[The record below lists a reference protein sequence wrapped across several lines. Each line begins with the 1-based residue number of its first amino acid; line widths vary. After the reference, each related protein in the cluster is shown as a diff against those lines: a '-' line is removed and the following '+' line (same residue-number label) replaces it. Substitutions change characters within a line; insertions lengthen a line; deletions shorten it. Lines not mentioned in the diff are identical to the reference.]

1 MNLRVQGFAAVLL
14 FAIMGSAS
22 AAPPQTS
29 QQFFVQLRS
38 SGGVTPLAQL
48 VCFPDPG
55 QGADATFVLVAFT
68 KDMASTERAKGM
80 HLDSVFVTAETA
92 PENLRGIFEWVF
104 NHGVSVAKEP
114 EVLDAVV
121 GSKGGMWSSTGKI
134 NGKEMELRVTFATS
148 GRYSRNVLVNGNVA
162 ASVYGQCQ
170 PVDYDFSDP
179 SATTR

>member
-1 MNLRVQGFAAVLL
+1 MKVRIQAFATVLL
-14 FAIMGSAS
+14 IAIMDSAS

-29 QQFFVQLRS
+29 QQFFVQLSS

-48 VCFPDPG
+48 VCFPDTG

-80 HLDSVFVTAETA
+80 HLDNVFVTAETA
-92 PENLRGIFEWVF
+92 PENLRGVFEWVF
-104 NHGVSVAKEP
+104 NHGVSVAKDP
-114 EVLDAVV
+114 EVLSAVV
-121 GSKGGMWSSTGKI
+121 GSKGSMWSSTGKVQ
-134 NGKEMELRVTFATS
+134 GAEMELRVTFATS

-170 PVDYDFSDP
+170 PVDSDFGGL
-179 SATTR
+179 SAATR